1 MSNLRGFLAIAFR
14 CPSCAGD
21 TFGYENDTG
30 HCRRVGLETADD
42 CHFSWPRRHDWR
54 VFVRVA
60 DGSGFRSAAELQAF
74 LTTRDEESLGP
85 IGRAAAAPQETFAE
99 MLQRLLAE
107 LMERPPTLG
116 VVASWTREQHRAALH
131 WCSREIV
138 AGEVGELPGTR
149 EPRPAFIEDGAAT
162 A

>member
-1 MSNLRGFLAIAFR
+1 MSGLFGVWRLITFR

-21 TFGYENDTG
+21 TFGYENDVG
-30 HCRRVGLETADD
+30 HCRRVGFGADD
-42 CHFSWPRRHDWR
+42 DCKFSWPRRHDWR

-74 LTTRDEESLGP
+74 MD
-85 IGRAAAAPQETFAE
+85 AAASEGKTPAPAAGVPPREPFPAL
-99 MLQRLLAE
+99 LQRLLGE

-116 VVASWTREQHRAALH
+116 VVERWTREQHRAALH
-131 WCSREIV
+131 WCSRQIIH
-138 AGEVGELPGTR
+138 GETGQGVLEA
-149 EPRPAFIEDGAAT
+149 RPAFIEDGAAT

>member
-1 MSNLRGFLAIAFR
+1 MATLIGLQAIAFK
-14 CPSCAGD
+14 CPSCGGD
-21 TFGYENDTG
+21 RFGYEGDVG
-30 HCRRVGLETADD
+30 HCRRVGVSTFDD
-42 CHFSWPRRHDWR
+42 CNFTWPRRYDWR

-60 DGSGFRSAAELQAF
+60 DGSGFRSAAELSAF
-74 LTTRDEESLGP
+74 LDPREFVH
-85 IGRAAAAPQETFAE
+85 IGRAMHAAPRESFVE

-138 AGEVGELPGTR
+138 AHDAGVVTGVR